1 MAGVRSK
8 KGAAPAAEQ
17 PASTPATEFQSA
29 TATGEQGPEAEQ
41 VNEAPAGDVAAA
53 EGGAPSAEESA
64 GLEAS
69 ASAGAEEDHGAT
81 DQVPV
86 PHAPQD
92 TREAANDGPADA
104 GADLAATPAALP
116 DQGAAAGATGAGEL
130 VPPLGA
136 LSTEGAVQ
144 AAIEV
149 LRHDTADIETSGLA
163 QDLGE
168 IRLKVTA
175 KATKTCAR
183 LLWLEGQQ
191 RIFTSDDLDPY
202 QLTELDEDPDF
213 ELDFFKP

>member
-1 MAGVRSK
+1 MARVRSK

-64 GLEAS
+64 GLEAP

-81 DQVPV
+81 DQAPV

-92 TREAANDGPADA
+92 TQEAANDGPAEA

-116 DQGAAAGATGAGEL
+116 ELGAAAGATGGE
-130 VPPLGA
+130 A
-136 LSTEGAVQ
+136 LLDAEAVQ
-144 AAIEV
+144 ALFDQGAADDI
-149 LRHDTADIETSGLA
+149 LPDTADLETSGLA

-191 RIFTSDDLDPY
+191 RTFVSSDLDPG
-202 QLTELDEDPDF
+202 QLLELDEDPDF
-213 ELDFFKP
+213 ELDFFHV